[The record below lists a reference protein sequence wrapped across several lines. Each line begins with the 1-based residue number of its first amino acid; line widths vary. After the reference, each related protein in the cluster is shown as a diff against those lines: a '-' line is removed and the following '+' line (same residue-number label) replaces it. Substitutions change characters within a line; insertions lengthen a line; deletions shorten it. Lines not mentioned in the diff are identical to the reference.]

1 MKKMIWPLS
10 LIFIFY
16 SMSLQAK
23 QLSFSAGMYSIE
35 ANSGSRPV
43 SVSSF
48 GSYRFSYTQNIWK
61 NFSFSAG
68 YNLILEN
75 GTGGDKSY
83 GLSFG
88 SNYYIGPEAA
98 LIKSHL
104 DNISISYTSSLL
116 PYVGFEFHQRQF
128 QSTKTSYAGF
138 GLVAGVEKY
147 WRQDFSLIAEFRMI
161 SLGGTNNG
169 EANEKT
175 LMTGISLS
183 I

>member
-1 MKKMIWPLS
+1 MMKTIWQLS
-10 LIFIFY
+10 LIFIFTT
-16 SMSLQAK
+16 LTVHAK
-23 QLSFSAGMYSIE
+23 QLSFVAGMYSIE
-35 ANSGSRPV
+35 ATSAAKPV

-48 GSYRFSYTQNIWK
+48 GSYRFSYSQNIWK

-68 YNLILEN
+68 YNLILEK

-104 DNISISYTSSLL
+104 DNVSISYTSNLL

-138 GLVAGVEKY
+138 GIVAGVEKY

-161 SLGGTNNG
+161 TLGGTNNG
-169 EANEKT
+169 EADEKT

>member
-1 MKKMIWPLS
+1 MKKMTRLLS
-10 LIFIFY
+10 LVFTFFSITV
-16 SMSLQAK
+16 QAK
-23 QLSFSAGMYSIE
+23 QLSFAAGMYSIE
-35 ANSGSRPV
+35 ATSASKPV

-48 GSYRFSYTQNIWK
+48 GSYRFSYSQNIWE

-68 YNLILEN
+68 YNLILEKA
-75 GTGGDKSY
+75 TGGDKSY

-88 SNYYIGPEAA
+88 ANYYIGPEAA

-104 DNISISYTSSLL
+104 DNVSVSYTSSLL
-116 PYVGFEFHQRQF
+116 PYIGFEFHQRQF

-138 GLVAGVEKY
+138 GIVAGVEKY

-161 SLGGTNNG
+161 TLGGTNNG

-175 LMTGISLS
+175 LMTGIALSL
-183 I
+183 